1 MLTTNSETLVYS
13 PLDVMKLLGLSRSAV
28 YDHIADGTIPS
39 VRIGGRLL
47 VPRKS
52 LERLLAEADKAE

>member
-13 PLDVMKLLGLSRSAV
+13 PQEVMRLLGLSRSAV
-28 YDHIADGTIPS
+28 YDRIADGTIPS

-52 LERLLAEADKAE
+52 LERLLAEADKAG

>member
-13 PLDVMKLLGLSRSAV
+13 PQEVMSLLGLSRSAV
-28 YDHIADGTIPS
+28 YDHIADGRIPS

-47 VPRKS
+47 VPRKA